1 MPRQREVVYLRKMK
15 FSLLALG
22 LALIASLPGA
32 YADIVTVVTPV
43 GATTS
48 GGAVDAI
55 ATITTGTNVVDIT
68 LTNLE
73 ANPKDVAQLLSDF
86 DFVLSNGA
94 TTGTLAFSS
103 GQKIT
108 VNSNGTFTLGTTG
121 STGWGLNDN
130 VGGGLQLDALGFV
143 GPAGL
148 IIGPPGGA
156 TYTNANSSIAGN
168 GPHNPF
174 INQTATFEI
183 DVAGVTADT
192 KVTSATFSFGTTP
205 GADLVRGTVPE
216 PSSLLSFLML
226 GGAGLVFRKRLGG
239 ALRRS

>member
-1 MPRQREVVYLRKMK
+1 MK

-22 LALIASLPGA
+22 LALMASLPGA
-32 YADIVTVVTPV
+32 YADTVSVVTPV

-48 GGAVDAI
+48 GGAVDAS
-55 ATITTGTNVVDIT
+55 ATITTGLNVVDIT

-94 TTGTLAFSS
+94 TTGKLASSS

-108 VNSNGTFTLGTTG
+108 VNSDGTFTLGSTG
-121 STGWGLNDN
+121 STGWGLND
-130 VGGGLQLDALGFV
+130 VGGGFQLDALGFV

-148 IIGPPGGA
+148 IIGPPGTGL
-156 TYTNANSSIAGN
+156 TPYSNANSSIAGN

-174 INQTATFEI
+174 INQTAMFEI
-183 DVAGVTADT
+183 DVTGVTADT

-226 GGAGLVFRKRLGG
+226 GGAGMVFRKRL
-239 ALRRS
+239 ANAFRR